1 MGEWHH
7 SPHLTVAARRW
18 SEDSRAAVIALFVEQ
33 CLPALRDTARS
44 MGYALAVHGTLR
56 RDLDLVAIPWVER
69 ASSPDE
75 LVEALA
81 LRTKDLTGWGHL
93 THDRWHEKP
102 HGRIAT
108 TLVADSEVNLD
119 ISVMPLVPAP
129 EKPE

>member
-7 SPHLTVAARRW
+7 SPHMTVAARRY
-18 SEDSRAAVIALFVEQ
+18 SEDSRAVVIALFVEQ

-44 MGYALAVHGTLR
+44 MGYALAVHGTQR
-56 RDLDLVAIPWVER
+56 RDLDLVAIPWIDK
-69 ASSPDE
+69 AKSPDE
-75 LVEALA
+75 LIQALA

-93 THDRWHEKP
+93 AHDGWTEKP
-102 HGRIAT
+102 HGRVAT
-108 TLVADSEVNLD
+108 TLIADSEVHLD